1 MSFLKSLNIAGSALT
16 AERFRIDTIAQNLA
30 NLNTTRTSEGGPYRR
45 KQVVFEEQKLSFAN
59 VLSNNVRK
67 KDGQDGGV
75 RVTSVVE
82 SDADFIPVYDPTHP
96 DANAEG
102 YVMYPNVNRTEEQID
117 LMAAT
122 RAYEANLVSLNIIK
136 AMAMKA
142 MDIGK

>member
-30 NLNTTRTSEGGPYRR
+30 NLNTTRTNEGTPYRR
-45 KQVVFEEQKLSFAN
+45 KQVVFEEQKLSFSN
-59 VLSNNVRK
+59 VLADNVK
-67 KDGQDGGV
+67 HGQDGGV
-75 RVTSVVE
+75 RAIAIVE
-82 SDADFIPVYDPTHP
+82 SNKDFIPVYDPDHP
-96 DANAEG
+96 DANEEG
-102 YVMYPNVNRTEEQID
+102 YVLYPNVDRTEEQVD
-117 LMAAT
+117 LMAAS